1 MRASWSPWKR
11 RFRRTSAFE
20 RGFVQCLQKPR
31 TRLLAMWKKRS
42 RAMTQ
47 GALPFVHLLAAKKGF
62 AIAAFLQIDG
72 EDDGGRAGRLS
83 TLDDGP
89 ANFPYICRIEL
100 LPNWPA
106 AGRDDIFDRGR
117 GDGGQH
123 YQVTLG
129 FCRSSHAQF
138 TIGMEGLLRSDRR

>member
-1 MRASWSPWKR
+1 
-11 RFRRTSAFE
+11 
-20 RGFVQCLQKPR
+20 
-31 TRLLAMWKKRS
+31 
-42 RAMTQ
+42 MTQ

-106 AGRDDIFDRGR
+106 CVAAQLCPSSCSRIICKEQETRNLR
-117 GDGGQH
+117 KKR
-123 YQVTLG
+123 LAN
-129 FCRSSHAQF
+129 RSHPRNS
-138 TIGMEGLLRSDRR
+138 LLLKRNPNMNRPVPSL